1 MAGEYELQNPSE
13 VVFGLGDFNG
23 RVGEEIECLEGV
35 HRGNGIGH
43 RNAEGRML
51 LEFCDERE
59 LCVANT
65 WFKKTDKRKI
75 TFKSGNNESEIDFI
89 LVSKE
94 NRKFL
99 KDVKVIPWEL
109 QHRLLVTNVDKRK
122 LNKVVKKESRVK
134 RMVWKLKERE
144 MQEKF
149 KRRVEELV
157 DVGTTNLW
165 ESFRDGVLMACD
177 ELCRKKKIRTN
188 GGNKW
193 WWNEEVRNA
202 IARKKEAFKT
212 FCKTGLEELKKFYR
226 KIRNQTKKVIAKAM
240 KMEAEKEM
248 EELREK
254 PNKIFKFVKFMKRD
268 GKDVEGGKWIKGRDG
283 RIGFG
288 QEDRCKI
295 WKEHMEKIMN
305 EENAWDHKVDTAMV
319 EGPAEKV
326 SRKEVRE
333 AIRKMKQGKAA
344 GLSEV
349 TTEMIVAGGRIAEE
363 VMLQL
368 CQRVLVGNGIPNEW
382 KTSVVVP
389 IFKGKGDVMN
399 YGSYKG
405 VKLLEHGMKIF
416 EKVLERRI

>member
-1 MAGEYELQNPSE
+1 M
-13 VVFGLGDFNG
+13 
-23 RVGEEIECLEGV
+23 
-35 HRGNGIGH
+35 GI
-43 RNAEGRML
+43 
-51 LEFCDERE
+51 
-59 LCVANT
+59 
-65 WFKKTDKRKI
+65 
-75 TFKSGNNESEIDFI
+75 
-89 LVSKE
+89 
-94 NRKFL
+94 
-99 KDVKVIPWEL
+99 
-109 QHRLLVTNVDKRK
+109 
-122 LNKVVKKESRVK
+122 
-134 RMVWKLKERE
+134 
-144 MQEKF
+144 
-149 KRRVEELV
+149 
-157 DVGTTNLW
+157 
-165 ESFRDGVLMACD
+165 FRDRVLTACD
-177 ELCRKKKIRTN
+177 ELCGKKKVRQN

-212 FCKTGLEELKKFYR
+212 FCKTGLEEHKIFYT
-226 KIRNQTKKVIAKAM
+226 KMRNQTKKVIAKAM
-240 KMEAEKEM
+240 KTEAEKEM

-268 GKDVEGGKWIKGRDG
+268 GKDVEGGKWIKGRDE
-283 RIGFG
+283 RIGFS

-305 EENAWDHKVDTAMV
+305 EENAWDHKVDAAMV
-319 EGPAEKV
+319 EGPVKKV

-368 CQRVLVGNGIPNEW
+368 CQRVLDGKGIPNEW

-399 YGSYKG
+399 CGSYRG
-405 VKLLEHGMKIF
+405 VKLLEQGMKII
-416 EKVLERRI
+416 ERVLERRIRAIVDFDEAQFGFMPGKGTIDALFLLSTKVARRTSSERQKNVHVFC